1 MSLLAA
7 LPPATLARARA
18 DEVAMLY
25 ASWHRTTL
33 SMLLGALILWGVFWQ
48 QVAWLAMALWLA
60 LVILNQAW
68 RALVARAWQR
78 RAPGRDA
85 AARWGRY
92 WSFGAAMS
100 GALWGIAS
108 IVLFPASPSHQ
119 ALLIVCMF
127 GVVLGGL
134 NLTAVYKSSFY
145 GFVLPALL
153 PLIARVAIEGGP
165 VHLYTAAVMTVVLVF
180 VLAFGHK
187 LNDVLTHALAIR
199 YANMD
204 LIEEL
209 KDQTRAA
216 ESARTAAESA
226 NLAKSQLLAAASHD
240 LRQPLHALALFT
252 AALAARTR
260 GSELAPLVANV
271 ERATAGLDA
280 QFTQLLDLS
289 RLEANAFAPE
299 HGRVALAPLFARL
312 HAEFAPHAAVRG
324 LRLTVASTTLAVD
337 SDPALLLRVLQ
348 NLLSN
353 ALRYTERGGVLL
365 GARRRGDAVAIDVV
379 DTGLGIAAEHRERI
393 FEEFYQVP
401 TGSGARHGHGMG
413 LGLAIVRRFAAL
425 LGHAVGITSRPGHG
439 SRFRV
444 TCARARE
451 DAAAYAGLR
460 PVVRQARSVTIAGAL
475 VAVMDDDPAAI
486 EGMRALF
493 TAWGARVAG
502 GVHADA
508 VLEALGS
515 LECYPD
521 LIVADLRLA
530 SGQSGLAA
538 IARLREELGSQVPAV
553 VVSGDVSA
561 TAARDVH
568 AVGLPLLAKPVDATA
583 LQTVAAAFIAQAALV
598 AQY

>member
-1 MSLLAA
+1 V
-7 LPPATLARARA
+7 ARARA

-48 QVAWLAMALWLA
+48 QVAWVPMACWLL
-60 LVILNQAW
+60 LVIANQGW
-68 RALVARAWQR
+68 RALLTRAWQH
-78 RAPGRDA
+78 AQPGRDA
-85 AARWGRY
+85 ALRWGRY
-92 WSFGAAMS
+92 WTLGSVLSGGLWGAA
-100 GALWGIAS
+100 S
-108 IVLFPASPSHQ
+108 ILLFPASPPHQ
-119 ALLIVCMF
+119 ALLIVCLF

-153 PLIARVAIEGGP
+153 PLIGRVALEGGP

-180 VLAFGHK
+180 VLAFGHR

-204 LIEEL
+204 LIAEL

-216 ESARTAAESA
+216 ESARTAAEGA

-252 AALAARTR
+252 AALAARTK

-299 HGRVALAPLFARL
+299 RSRVLLGPLFTRL
-312 HAEFAPHAAVRG
+312 RTEFAPHAAARG
-324 LRLTVASTTLAVD
+324 LRFKVADTALAVD
-337 SDPALLLRVLQ
+337 SDPALLLRIIQ
-348 NLLSN
+348 NLLAN
-353 ALRYTERGGVLL
+353 ALRYTERGGVLV
-365 GARRRGDAVAIDVV
+365 GARRRGATVAIDVV
-379 DTGLGIAAEHRERI
+379 DTGPGIATEHRERI

-401 TGSGARHGHGMG
+401 QSGGERHGHGMG
-413 LGLAIVRRFAAL
+413 LGLAIVRRFSAL
-425 LGHAVGITSRPGHG
+425 LGHAVGIASRVGHG

-444 TCARARE
+444 SCPRAVADHSGYPRFCAIARAP
-451 DAAAYAGLR
+451 R
-460 PVVRQARSVTIAGAL
+460 PTTIDGAL
-475 VAVMDDDPAAI
+475 IAVLDDDPAAI

-493 TAWGARVAG
+493 SAWGARVAG

-508 VLEALGS
+508 LLEALGT
-515 LECYPD
+515 LESYPD

-530 SGQSGLAA
+530 AGQSGLAA
-538 IARLREELGSQVPAV
+538 IARLRHELGTPVPAL

-561 TAARDVH
+561 AAARDVH
-568 AVGLPLLAKPVDATA
+568 AAGLPLLAKPVDAAA
-583 LQTVAAAFIAQAALV
+583 LQTAAAAFIAQAALLDAGHHHV
-598 AQY
+598 AR